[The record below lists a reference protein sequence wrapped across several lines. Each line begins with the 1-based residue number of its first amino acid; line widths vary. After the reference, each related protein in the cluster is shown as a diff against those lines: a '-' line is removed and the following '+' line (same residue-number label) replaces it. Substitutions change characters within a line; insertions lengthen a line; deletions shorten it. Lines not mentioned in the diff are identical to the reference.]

1 MKWIA
6 LLACLIAA
14 LSVGCA
20 SGTVSEQDAQ
30 NFSKTPDGKGDDGR
44 DAVNNAR

>member
-1 MKWIA
+1 MKWVM
-6 LLACLIAA
+6 LFACLVAV

-30 NFSKTPDGKGDDGR
+30 NFSKTPDGKDDGR
-44 DAVNNAR
+44 DEVNNAR